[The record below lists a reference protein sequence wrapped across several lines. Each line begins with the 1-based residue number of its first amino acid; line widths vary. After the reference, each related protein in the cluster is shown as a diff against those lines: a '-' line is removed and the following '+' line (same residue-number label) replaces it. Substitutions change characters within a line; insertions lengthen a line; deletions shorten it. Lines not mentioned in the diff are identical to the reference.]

1 MWIDYQI
8 KGKKIVN
15 PEFIDKLFNFI
26 NSNGSQEIKIPNVN
40 ILKEYYILNDLEY
53 LVFKIKKK
61 IFF

>member
-53 LVFKIKKK
+53 LVF
-61 IFF
+61 